1 MDKVKGD
8 LGRMLH
14 DPVTLRRLYAVTL
27 AVALFVLVLVVKGP
41 EEQGKLVT
49 DSGGNVTEIQR
60 KTVSGSERYDVTV
73 SIDDGNQHIERDVT
87 LTLNAAEEEGV
98 SERIPGRKT
107 DSREA
112 ELDGEI
118 DRMLTEIEF
127 SGGERVELPRTLPD
141 GTHVTWKARK
151 QEDRTG
157 LVFIPFIYICLVLAI
172 IKSWMDVSS
181 DADAAARKEIMKGL
195 PRFCNQLFLMMN
207 AGMIL
212 SDAFEQIC
220 SSYMEYGKEN
230 MSVFESELTELCE
243 DNSDHRVSTA
253 TLISEYASRY
263 NVKELIRIATILS
276 ENEKRGIDVIESLS

>member
-27 AVALFVLVLVVKGP
+27 AAALFVLVLVVKGP

-157 LVFIPFIYICLVLAI
+157 LVFIPFIYMCLVLAI

>member
-27 AVALFVLVLVVKGP
+27 AAALFVLVLVVKGP

-276 ENEKRGIDVIESLS
+276 ENEKRGSDVIESLS

>member
-27 AVALFVLVLVVKGP
+27 AAALFVLVLVVKGP

-220 SSYMEYGKEN
+220 SS
-230 MSVFESELTELCE
+230 
-243 DNSDHRVSTA
+243 
-253 TLISEYASRY
+253 
-263 NVKELIRIATILS
+263 
-276 ENEKRGIDVIESLS
+276 